1 MLSQKPRVLLFSQR
15 NIFKGVLFRCALY
28 EFEDII
34 SQVDSVDLLAP
45 RVDVSSRQYKLARR
59 LAYRAPMV
67 LSAGGERVGIK
78 ADYDLFLAVCG
89 FPTDLLMLKNIGNW
103 RDRCK
108 TAVCL
113 IDELWIR
120 QFGTYRYFLDALK
133 HFDVIA
139 LYYSQT
145 VKPLSERIERKCL
158 FVPPG
163 VDAIRFSPHPE
174 PPQRGIDVCSIG
186 RRSEVT
192 HQSLLKMADK
202 EGIFYLHDTLSASQ
216 AINASEHRALT
227 ANIAK
232 RSRYFIVNP
241 GLIDQPERRGNQIE
255 IGNRYFEGAAAGAI
269 LLGERPDN
277 DAFSLL
283 FDWPDALIHLPY
295 NSNNVDEIIH
305 QLDGEPDR
313 QEAIR
318 RRNVVN
324 ALRRHDWV
332 YRWESILQTINLK
345 PLPELLHRKERL
357 KQLADAIGGSDFVAP
372 SVTQSYSTGSDGQLT
387 ENGTDRGHS
396 LSQC

>member
-1 MLSQKPRVLLFSQR
+1 MPSQKPRVLLFSQR
-15 NIFKGVLFRCALY
+15 NIFKGALFRCALY

-34 SQVDSVDLLAP
+34 AEVDSVDILAP
-45 RVDVSSRQYKLARR
+45 RVDVSSRRYNLARR
-59 LAYRAPMV
+59 LAYRVPMV

-78 ADYDLFLAVCG
+78 SDYDLFLAVFG
-89 FPTDLLMLKNIGNW
+89 FSSDLLMLKSIGNW

-113 IDELWIR
+113 IDELWIK
-120 QFGTYRYFLDALK
+120 QFDTYRYFLDALK
-133 HFDVIA
+133 DFDVVV
-139 LYYSQT
+139 LYYSQSA
-145 VKPLSERIERKCL
+145 KPLSERIQRKCVS
-158 FVPPG
+158 VPPG
-163 VDAIRFSPHPE
+163 VDAIRFSPYPE
-174 PPQRGIDVCSIG
+174 PPQRSIDVCSIG

-192 HQSLLKMADK
+192 HRSLLKMADK

-227 ANIAK
+227 ANIVK

-241 GLIDQPERRGNQIE
+241 GLIDQPERRGNQME

-269 LLGERPDN
+269 LLGERPEN
-277 DAFSLL
+277 DAFSRL

-295 NSNNVDEIIH
+295 NSSNVDEIIH

-332 YRWESILQTINLK
+332 YRWESILQSAGLA
-345 PLPELLHRKERL
+345 PLPQLLERKERL
-357 KQLADAIGGSDFVAP
+357 GRIADAVAE
-372 SVTQSYSTGSDGQLT
+372 SGLAGQHLIPA
-387 ENGTDRGHS
+387 
-396 LSQC
+396 